1 MNSYS
6 LAFAGT
12 WYIIILAILIAL
24 IITYFYYKRTVPE
37 LSKSRKALLFSLRT
51 IALALLVF
59 IIFEPIFT
67 KISGKFIQPKL
78 AVLLDNSASM
88 SIDYQNH
95 NRKEIY
101 QKALAKLNLSKYSDR
116 IKAVSFD
123 KGFRMLDYPAF
134 DSLKLNGNFTNIA
147 NALKLLNVEFR
158 EENVRAVL
166 LVSDGVFNSGGN
178 PIYEAEV
185 LGMPVNTLGIGDTIR
200 PKDISVKSVNLNP
213 TIQLNTTH
221 LINVGLSVSGFDSGK
236 VTVEMFDNNTKFAEQ
251 TVIIDPRMSDYSL
264 TFEYIG
270 KQEGIRRIKAVA
282 KRIDN
287 EITYKNNE
295 LSEFTKV
302 TSEKK
307 NIIVLAGAPSP
318 DLSFILNI
326 LKKNDN
332 IEVKSFVQKK
342 EAEFYDDTPSKSD
355 FANANSIILIGFP
368 IKSTPLQIM
377 ELVKNELDK
386 KKSLMIIGSQ
396 NLDYSKLKTIDNHL
410 PFTVL
415 SSKEKEY
422 NAIANFTEKSLEN
435 PLLKSNDNLSLNFW
449 NELPPLFRTE
459 TFVKPKPYAEI
470 LAKVKVNNTELNEPM
485 IIFGDRTGHRTLAIL
500 GYGIYRWKL
509 MGYARDV
516 FKNKTDTP
524 DLLDI
529 FISNSSKW
537 LTIDDKEKNVV
548 IRPAS
553 KSFVKGDRV
562 EFFAQVSDKAL
573 NPVDNAS
580 VNVNITDGNGN
591 NYNINMFPS
600 GSGLYIGYANGLP
613 EGDFFYAGKASKN
626 GTILGEDKGRF
637 IIGDTPLEYMEL
649 MMNKQLLQE
658 MATRTGGNFFYNQ
671 PEDNLIELILSALK
685 NKQNAV
691 TVRSEINLWNLP
703 LIMVI
708 IILLFALEW
717 FLRKRY
723 GLI

>member
-6 LAFAGT
+6 LAFAGA

-24 IITYFYYKRTVPE
+24 IVTYFYYKRTVPE

-51 IALALLVF
+51 IALTLLVL

-67 KISGKFIQPKL
+67 TISGKFIQPKI
-78 AVLLDNSASM
+78 AVLLDNSKSM

-95 NRKEIY
+95 NRKVIY
-101 QKALAKLNLSKYSDR
+101 QKALDELNLSKYADR
-116 IKAVSFD
+116 IKTVAFD
-123 KGFRMLDYPAF
+123 KGFRMIDSPAF
-134 DSLKLNGNFTNIA
+134 DSLTLSGNTTNIA
-147 NALKLLNVEFR
+147 NVLKSLSTEFR

-166 LVSDGVFNSGGN
+166 LISDGVFNSGGN
-178 PIYEAEV
+178 PIYEAET
-185 LGMPVNTLGIGDTIR
+185 LGMPVYTLGIGDTIR
-200 PKDISVKSVNLNP
+200 PKDIAVKSIFLNP

-221 LINVGLSVSGFDSGK
+221 LINVGLSITGFDSGK
-236 VTVEMFDNNTKFAEQ
+236 VTVEMFDNNIKFAVQ
-251 TVIIDPRMSDYSL
+251 TLSIDPRISDYSL
-264 TFEYIG
+264 TFEYTG
-270 KQEGIRRIKAVA
+270 KQEGIRQIKATA
-282 KRIDN
+282 KRIEN

-295 LSEFTKV
+295 LREFVKV

-307 NIIVLAGAPSP
+307 NIMVLAGAPSS

-332 IEVKSFVQKK
+332 INVKSFVQKK
-342 EAEFYDDTPSKSD
+342 DSEFYENPPGKSD
-355 FANANSIILIGFP
+355 FANTNSIILIGFP
-368 IKSTPLQIM
+368 IKSSPIQIM
-377 ELVKNELDK
+377 EQVKNELDK
-386 KKSLMIIGSQ
+386 KKSLMIIGSR
-396 NLDYSKLKTIDNHL
+396 NLDYSKLKTIDDYL

-415 SSKEKEY
+415 SSNEKEY
-422 NAIANFTEKSLEN
+422 NAVANFTEKSLEN
-435 PLLKSNDNLSLNFW
+435 PLLKSNDNLDLKSW
-449 NELPPLFRTE
+449 NDLPPLFRTE

-485 IIFGDRTGHRTLAIL
+485 IIFGDRTGYKTLAVM

-516 FKNKTDTP
+516 FKNKAETP

-548 IRPAS
+548 IRPVS
-553 KSFVKGDRV
+553 KSFVKGERV
-562 EFFAQVSDKAL
+562 EFFAQVNDNAS
-573 NPVDNAS
+573 NPIENAS
-580 VNVNITDGNGN
+580 VNVNITDGSGK
-591 NYNINMFPS
+591 NYDVNMFPT
-600 GSGLYIGYANGLP
+600 GSGLYKGFVNGMP
-613 EGDFFYAGKASKN
+613 EGDYFYLGKASKN

-649 MMNKQLLQE
+649 TMNKTLLQE
-658 MATRTGGNFFYNQ
+658 MASRTGGNFLYNQ
-671 PEDNLIELILSALK
+671 PTDNLIELILSSLK

-703 LIMVI
+703 LIMGI
-708 IILLFALEW
+708 IILLFAIEW